1 MMDNLLRR
9 GADLAMAAQQQ
20 KLREI
25 AQQLRATFGSGAIE
39 AQEAAVL
46 VRGRG
51 LLTRWLV
58 EPGLRFLSK
67 GLK

>member
-1 MMDNLLRR
+1 MMESLLRR
-9 GADLAMAAQQQ
+9 GADLATAAQQQ
-20 KLREI
+20 KLRDI
-25 AQQLRATFGSGAIE
+25 AQLLRATFGSGAIE
-39 AQEAAVL
+39 TEEAAVL

-51 LLTRWLV
+51 LVKRWLA